1 VGRLGLGQEDRCQG
15 PAAGEHRLRAR
26 ASANFPPVPVL
37 MLATTRG
44 RRADVLLSL
53 LEEGCLGLS
62 DVDDP
67 LVPRLL
73 TPPPP
78 GPCFG
83 PHRTRPTTRL
93 QGKGGTCAADR
104 GAGRPWQTSCAT
116 VDAAGVGPARGHLES
131 TRHGGRHYISHL
143 IARPACPIPRRS
155 CRRGTRRRLW
165 FRVDARPQMQLRR
178 RTCGPIHPGTEPKPE
193 GLRCG

>member
-1 VGRLGLGQEDRCQG
+1 VRLPTFRRCRCSCSPQREDAGLTCSSPFLLAVRAHGRKAGQAGRHPQG
-15 PAAGEHRLRAR
+15 ALQG
-26 ASANFPPVPVL
+26 
-37 MLATTRG
+37 
-44 RRADVLLSL
+44 
-53 LEEGCLGLS
+53 EEGCLGLS

-165 FRVDARPQMQLRR
+165 FRVDARPQTQLRR